1 MESCKLMSLSVG
13 FLLPWRRTLGQEPWG
28 PVGVGCE
35 NPEFSELGIVLDFAA
50 VHS

>member
-28 PVGVGCE
+28 PMGVGCE
-35 NPEFSELGIVLDFAA
+35 NPELGTVLAFSA